1 MKMFQSWSAILVV
14 GFILL
19 ESEGRPMKEAGYGLK
34 FYQPLPRLRH
44 KMWTKCR
51 GEVEALKETRS
62 HYIVEG
68 SVCLLQHTS
77 HRFATT
83 CLEQWTWHTTPR
95 TVECLRQQ

>member
-51 GEVEALKETRS
+51 GEVEALKGRRLKSKQKAKYQEWNTDM
-62 HYIVEG
+62 
-68 SVCLLQHTS
+68 
-77 HRFATT
+77 
-83 CLEQWTWHTTPR
+83 
-95 TVECLRQQ
+95 